1 MPQVTSLTAT
11 QLCLANS
18 RRQSIAES
26 AMDDAAFARA
36 IHELSV
42 ALWIGGVGFVT
53 TVLMP
58 VICLTRPPQERL
70 TAFQP
75 FGNFFAWQARIN
87 VALAGLSGFYITY
100 RFDLWGRFGSGQ
112 FWWMGAM
119 FALWLVYAVKL
130 SNVELLF
137 FGRRRA
143 TLEDENGRRFARIQR
158 FHEVLF
164 ILSLVVIFAAA
175 GGAHGLF

>member
-1 MPQVTSLTAT
+1 
-11 QLCLANS
+11 
-18 RRQSIAES
+18 
-26 AMDDAAFARA
+26 MDDAAFARA

-70 TAFQP
+70 AAFQP

-119 FALWLVYAVKL
+119 FGLWLVYALKL

-143 TLEDENGRRFARIQR
+143 TLEDENGCRFARIQR

>member
-58 VICLTRPPQERL
+58 VICLTRPSQERL
-70 TAFQP
+70 AAFQP
-75 FGNFFAWQARIN
+75 FGNFFAWQASIN

-119 FALWLVYAVKL
+119 LGLWLVYAVKL

-175 GGAHGLF
+175 G

>member
-1 MPQVTSLTAT
+1 MPHVTPLTT
-11 QLCLANS
+11 IRLYQANS
-18 RRQSIAES
+18 RWRPVVES

-58 VICLTRPPQERL
+58 VIGHTRPPQERL
-70 TAFQP
+70 AAFQP
-75 FGNFFAWQARIN
+75 FGNFFAWQARIS

-100 RFDLWGRFGSGQ
+100 RFDLWDHFASLH

-119 FALWLVYAVKL
+119 LGLWLIFAVKL

-143 TLEDENGRRFARIQR
+143 TIEDPNGRRFAIIQR
-158 FHEVLF
+158 FHEILF
-164 ILSLVVIFAAA
+164 VLSLVVIFAAA